1 MSAQQF
7 IQTFI
12 QRQGLWMLGANVLAK
27 LAGFAAV
34 VLVTRTVSEAS
45 YGAYAYAMVLVS
57 AFVPF
62 MGFGAYQAFLKFGAD
77 APGQS
82 AKRQLHA
89 YALARGTMLSLAL
102 VAAITACAF
111 LLGSG
116 VPESVPLMQIV
127 VWTFVSTLWMEH
139 TKSYAKCLHLNR
151 ASAQIDITYSFLL
164 VAMAWGFTS
173 VWGVEGY
180 AYAVVSAPALASL
193 PWMARLHVLHWSWK
207 PLADAFQ
214 GFWSYGMYTAFGALL
229 ANAFYAVDVYLIGR
243 CLADSA
249 DDVALYRVAFLI
261 PLATR
266 VVPVAVAATDFV
278 KTASYASNAHKLWA
292 YMKNYWRTFG
302 LLSLAMLTI
311 LWGLTPW
318 LLTVFGPG
326 YEEGAGVMRVLLL
339 GMLGGHWLRIPLGNM
354 LSALGRANW
363 NTMVNAVVL
372 STTAILCLWRI
383 PTDGI
388 SGAAKIMAG
397 MIWLNGAMSLCLL
410 WLHTDLLRRQSQ
422 V

>member
-1 MSAQQF
+1 MSARQF

-34 VLVTRTVSEAS
+34 VFVTRTLSEAS
-45 YGAYAYAMVLVS
+45 YGAYAYAMVLAS

-77 APGQS
+77 APGQTS
-82 AKRQLHA
+82 KRSLHA
-89 YALARGTMLSLAL
+89 YALTRGTMLSLAL
-102 VAAITACAF
+102 VAAVTACSSM
-111 LLGSG
+111 LGSG
-116 VPESVPLMQIV
+116 VPESVPILDILA
-127 VWTFVSTLWMEH
+127 WTFVSTLWMEH

-151 ASAQIDITYSFLL
+151 ASAQIDISYSVLL
-164 VAMAWGFTS
+164 VALVCGFTS
-173 VWGVEGY
+173 AWGVEGY

-193 PWMARLHVLHWSWK
+193 PWMCRLHVFHWSWE
-207 PLADAFQ
+207 PLEEVFQ
-214 GFWSYGMYTAFGALL
+214 GFWPYGIYTAFGALL
-229 ANAFYAVDVYLIGR
+229 ANAFYAIDVYLIGR

-249 DDVALYRVAFLI
+249 DEVALYRVAFLI
-261 PLATR
+261 PMATR

-278 KTASYASNAHKLWA
+278 KTASYAKETHKLWA
-292 YMKNYWRTFG
+292 YMMNYWRTFG
-302 LLSLAMLTI
+302 LLSLLMLGI
-311 LWGLTPW
+311 LWVLAPW
-318 LLTVFGPG
+318 LLGVFGAG

-372 STTAILCLWRI
+372 ASAAALCMWRI
-383 PTDGI
+383 PIDGI
-388 SGAAKIMAG
+388 LGAAKIMAC
-397 MIWLNGAMSLCLL
+397 MIWLNGVVSLWLL
-410 WLHTDLLRRQSQ
+410 WRHTRLLPRQVQ
-422 V
+422 D

>member
-1 MSAQQF
+1 M
-7 IQTFI
+7 
-12 QRQGLWMLGANVLAK
+12 
-27 LAGFAAV
+27 
-34 VLVTRTVSEAS
+34 
-45 YGAYAYAMVLVS
+45 
-57 AFVPF
+57 
-62 MGFGAYQAFLKFGAD
+62 
-77 APGQS
+77 
-82 AKRQLHA
+82 
-89 YALARGTMLSLAL
+89 
-102 VAAITACAF
+102 
-111 LLGSG
+111 
-116 VPESVPLMQIV
+116 
-127 VWTFVSTLWMEH
+127 
-139 TKSYAKCLHLNR
+139 
-151 ASAQIDITYSFLL
+151 
-164 VAMAWGFTS
+164 
-173 VWGVEGY
+173 
-180 AYAVVSAPALASL
+180 
-193 PWMARLHVLHWSWK
+193 
-207 PLADAFQ
+207 
-214 GFWSYGMYTAFGALL
+214 
-229 ANAFYAVDVYLIGR
+229 
-243 CLADSA
+243 DSA
-249 DDVALYRVAFLI
+249 DEVALYRVAFLI

-302 LLSLAMLTI
+302 LLSLAMLAI

-318 LLTVFGPG
+318 LLTAFGPG

-422 V
+422 N